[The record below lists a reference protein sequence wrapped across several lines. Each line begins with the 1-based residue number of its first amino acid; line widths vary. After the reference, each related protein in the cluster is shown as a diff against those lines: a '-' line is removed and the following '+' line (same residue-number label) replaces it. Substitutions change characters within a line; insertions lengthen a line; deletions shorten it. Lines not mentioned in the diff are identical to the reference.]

1 MLVYLLKTD
10 YDAKITET
18 DDKIPR
24 IIGLATSVVLN
35 GSENKL
41 PNSSNLVQKTDF
53 DTKMLCIKSK
63 YITTDN
69 YKKLLKILLPI
80 R

>member
-35 GSENKL
+35 ASENKL

-69 YKKLLKILLPI
+69 YKKLLKVLLPI